1 MNKMTPIQSSEI
13 KTWEER
19 FKKDVYPFVKFMK
32 SPMVNGEND
41 VELNQNNS
49 QEDDNGNDDVTMK
62 IYSGESGIDATW
74 FGKILLQD
82 DNFIYWEFSLN
93 REPFIK
99 SNITLNNNTVDL
111 FKRLYD
117 YYVTWSSYW
126 LSALAEK
133 SNISEAKGVNRNSKF
148 IIDSYSNRMK
158 KLAGL

>member
-1 MNKMTPIQSSEI
+1 MSDVTKIQASEI

-32 SPMVNGEND
+32 SPMVNGEENNEENND
-41 VELNQNNS
+41 
-49 QEDDNGNDDVTMK
+49 EDDITMQ
-62 IYSGESGIDATW
+62 IYSGESGIDVTW

-93 REPFIK
+93 RDPFIK
-99 SNITLNNNTVDL
+99 SNITLNKNTVDL
-111 FKRLYD
+111 IKRLYD

-133 SNISEAKGVNRNSKF
+133 SNISEARGVNRNSKF
-148 IIDSYSNRMK
+148 IIDSYSTRMK

>member
-1 MNKMTPIQSSEI
+1 MDKITPIQASEI

-19 FKKDVYPFVKFMK
+19 FKKDVYPFVKFMH
-32 SPMVNGEND
+32 SPMINGEED
-41 VELNQNNS
+41 SKEQKSYNS
-49 QEDDNGNDDVTMK
+49 EGEDSSDITMK
-62 IYSGESGIDATW
+62 IYAGESGIDATW

-93 REPFIK
+93 RDPFIK
-99 SNITLNNNTVDL
+99 SNIALNNNSVDL

-133 SNISEAKGVNRNSKF
+133 SNISEAKGKNRNSKF
-148 IIDSYSNRMK
+148 IIDSYSQRMK
-158 KLAGL
+158 TLAGL